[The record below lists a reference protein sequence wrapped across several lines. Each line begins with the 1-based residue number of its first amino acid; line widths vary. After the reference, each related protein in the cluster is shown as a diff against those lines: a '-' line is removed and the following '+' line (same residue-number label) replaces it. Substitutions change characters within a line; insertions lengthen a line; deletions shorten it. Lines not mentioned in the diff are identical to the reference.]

1 MKKILV
7 CLVMVL
13 FLVSCATLPID
24 KLKPGM
30 TQAEVEEL
38 FNQKPVAYMR
48 TGTCEAIDYVGYV
61 APVYTLYFLDGKLV
75 QWHYVNSG
83 GTGSFVGV
91 TIPMP
96 APPVRY

>member
-1 MKKILV
+1 MKWCIG
-7 CLVMVL
+7 
-13 FLVSCATLPID
+13 FLVLSLIVSGCASLPID
-24 KLKPGM
+24 KLQVGM
-30 TQAEVEEL
+30 TKVEVEEL

-48 TGTCEAIDYVGYV
+48 TGTVEAIDYVGYI

-75 QWHYVNSG
+75 EWHYVNSG

-96 APPVRY
+96 VPPARY